1 MNSSNE
7 SMVVVGLDKNNN
19 NLNALKSNSSVTNL
33 EIKQLT
39 LKDNWALLS
48 ELKQLRS
55 LTVKDSFVDFK
66 KFYSAICTLPKLEQL
81 TYNHYCFFNKDKK
94 DILPGNLKLPS
105 LKIFKLEF
113 PDESEPNFEISTYG
127 QESYKIKH
135 NSITELK
142 DSHKIFPNLEEIQF
156 VNYQTYRKR
165 MEDEYANNKK
175 LNSSVYWNMN
185 AAGLIS
191 DRDITCA
198 FANSYFSLVIPN
210 NYHRAKCKM
219 PSTLYDLGNPRYLHH
234 TFSST

>member
-19 NLNALKSNSSVTNL
+19 NLNALKSNSSITNL

-55 LTVKDSFVDFK
+55 LTVKDSYVDFK
-66 KFYSAICTLPKLEQL
+66 KFYSAICTLPKLEWL

-156 VNYQTYRKR
+156 VNYQTYRKL
-165 MEDEYANNKK
+165 MEDEYSNNKK
-175 LNSSVYWNMN
+175 LTKNFQYT
-185 AAGLIS
+185 GE
-191 DRDITCA
+191 
-198 FANSYFSLVIPN
+198 
-210 NYHRAKCKM
+210 K
-219 PSTLYDLGNPRYLHH
+219 
-234 TFSST
+234 